1 MLHKHDSSE
10 NYRSGTV
17 RDSHPCSLLIAEKAN
32 QLWRKVTIFISNCKE
47 ATSQKRETGVGA
59 LLIARIING

>member
-32 QLWRKVTIFISNCKE
+32 QLGAKLQFLFQI
-47 ATSQKRETGVGA
+47 AKRGRVKRVKLGLEP
-59 LLIARIING
+59 